1 VPGAAR
7 DRPAP
12 RLVRALTAAWQAL
25 ALLSGASLRESRAMA
40 TDVRS
45 TPRPWHALPDD
56 LGALVCAAI
65 PAIADELVDVLGPAI
80 PVYRT
85 LDGPFG
91 RDVVRAVADALHD
104 FAGVIEHRPPTVG
117 ADRALY
123 VAVGERWFRSG
134 HSLDDLQS
142 GYHLGARVVWRRIA
156 AVATEAEAEAATVAV
171 LADALF
177 AYLDEIAAV
186 TVEGFVAAQAAA
198 AGEVERRRAQLLA
211 LLIAD
216 PPAERAHLDRAAQEA
231 GWALPRTVAVVA
243 LGIADDAGAGLRS
256 RPRLPADV
264 LTGTADGAACLV
276 VPDPDGPGRRAQ
288 LERGLH
294 GLTAALGPTVPVEH
308 AARSWSRAR
317 DLWRLRQDDQPAL
330 HAADDHLLELL
341 LAEDPTL
348 VDDLARLRLAPL
360 AALSPAAR
368 AKLEATLLAYLRR
381 RGNGPRMAAD
391 LHVHPQ
397 TVRYRLARLRE
408 LLGPALDD
416 PEARFELEVVLR
428 ARAAPSR

>member
-1 VPGAAR
+1 M
-7 DRPAP
+7 
-12 RLVRALTAAWQAL
+12 
-25 ALLSGASLRESRAMA
+25 AS
-40 TDVRS
+40 DVRS

-56 LGALVCAAI
+56 LGALVSAAI
-65 PAIADELVDVLGPAI
+65 PGIADELVEVLGPAI

-91 RDVVRAVADALHD
+91 RDVVQAVADALHD
-104 FAGVIEHRPPTVG
+104 FAAVIQHRPPTP
-117 ADRALY
+117 DRALY

-142 GYHLGARVVWRRIA
+142 GYHVGARVVWRRIA
-156 AVATEAEAEAATVAV
+156 AVATGADATAATVAV

-198 AGEVERRRAQLLA
+198 AGEVERRRARLLA
-211 LLIAD
+211 LLVAT
-216 PPAERAHLDRAAQEA
+216 PAPDRTVLERAALEA
-231 GWALPRTVAVVA
+231 GWPLPRRVAAVA
-243 LGIADDAGAGLRS
+243 LGDPEELRA
-256 RPRLPADV
+256 RRLPADV
-264 LTGTADGAACLV
+264 LAGTADGSACLIV
-276 VPDPDGPGRRAQ
+276 ADPDGPGQRRRLAAA
-288 LERGLH
+288 LD
-294 GLTAALGPTVPVEH
+294 GLTAALGPALPVAQ

-317 DLWRLRQDDQPAL
+317 ALRRLIAAAPPGL

-341 LAEDPTL
+341 LAEDPSL
-348 VDDLARLRLAPL
+348 VDDLAGLRLAPL
-360 AALSPAAR
+360 AALTPTAR
-368 AKLEATLLAYLRR
+368 ARLEQTLLAYLRH

-428 ARAAPSR
+428 ARAARRGDAG